1 MADVSCRIW
10 IDPPG
15 TGAWNMA
22 VDEWLLRWAAETR
35 RPAIRFYQWV
45 EPTLSLGYF
54 QCWQARVEHR
64 ASLGCPLV
72 RRPSGGGAIVHDRE
86 WTYSVVVPQAA
97 WRGREPAALYNIFH
111 QTLVEL
117 LKSWGLE
124 SRLWAC
130 GQQGRGC
137 GAVGNESPPQEASSE
152 KPEPFLCFQRRN
164 RWDVVARKP
173 APMFEP
179 GPGVMRLKKENAP
192 GAEVKLA
199 GSAQRRSS
207 TAVLQHGSI
216 LLARSPAAPELD
228 GLAELLNRSVPPEE
242 ILEAWLVLLRERLGW
257 RWTEGLLT
265 PAEQAEAQELVRS
278 KYGNECWTLRR

>member
-1 MADVSCRIW
+1 
-10 IDPPG
+10 
-15 TGAWNMA
+15 
-22 VDEWLLRWAAETR
+22 
-35 RPAIRFYQWV
+35 
-45 EPTLSLGYF
+45 
-54 QCWQARVEHR
+54 
-64 ASLGCPLV
+64 
-72 RRPSGGGAIVHDRE
+72 
-86 WTYSVVVPQAA
+86 
-97 WRGREPAALYNIFH
+97 
-111 QTLVEL
+111 
-117 LKSWGLE
+117 
-124 SRLWAC
+124 
-130 GQQGRGC
+130 
-137 GAVGNESPPQEASSE
+137 
-152 KPEPFLCFQRRN
+152 
-164 RWDVVARKP
+164 
-173 APMFEP
+173 
-179 GPGVMRLKKENAP
+179 MRLKKENAP